1 MLSKEI
7 FGKHNN
13 GVEMNWKRSGNGM
26 ETEWKWNVIGM
37 EMET

>member
-1 MLSKEI
+1 MEWEWKQ
-7 FGKHNN
+7 KHNN
-13 GVEMNWKRSGNGM
+13 GVEMNWKQSGNGM